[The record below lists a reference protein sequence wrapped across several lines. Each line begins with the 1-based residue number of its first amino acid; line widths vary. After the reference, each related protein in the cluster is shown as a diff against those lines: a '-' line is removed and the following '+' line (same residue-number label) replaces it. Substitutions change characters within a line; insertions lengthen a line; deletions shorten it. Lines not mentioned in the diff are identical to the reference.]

1 MLAHHTITGCNMRV
15 GDMCG
20 TGTIS
25 GPTPDSLGSL
35 LEISKGGK
43 NPLTL
48 PDGSTR
54 TVMENGDVLTIRG
67 WAGKDG
73 ERIGFGEVSGEV
85 ES

>member
-1 MLAHHTITGCNMRV
+1 MAS
-15 GDMCG
+15 
-20 TGTIS
+20 GTIS

-54 TVMENGDVLTIRG
+54 TFMENGDVLTIRG